1 MPVLSATSLSKSFG
15 AHDIFTGVSLSIP
28 QGARIG
34 LVGANGIGKTTLL
47 RILVGVEEPSAGQ
60 VHRARGLRTGYLP
73 QEASLEGSRTLW
85 EECMEAFADL
95 RVREQELA
103 RLERLMGEP
112 GQSGDVLATYG
123 RLQHEFDVHGGY
135 TYEQRIHQTLAG
147 LGFGQ
152 RDEQRPLSQLSGG
165 QRTRAY
171 LARLLLSSPDLLLL
185 DEPTNHLD
193 IAAMEWLEETLTGW
207 PGAVLVVS
215 HDRYFLDRTVKTIWE
230 MDAGIEVYHGN
241 YSAYLQQRAE
251 RYERR
256 LREYSAQTQFI
267 EKEEEYIR
275 RNIAGQNTR
284 QAQGRRKRLERL
296 LEEARL
302 SAPRQPRRL
311 HLNLGAKDRSGDLV
325 LRTNDLSV
333 GYTDEGRALFSVP
346 DLVLVRGECAAVI
359 GPNGAGKTTFL
370 RTILG
375 EIPPLH
381 GEVELG
387 SGLRTGYFAQAHEGL
402 HADWTLMEEI
412 QAVAPAML
420 DSEVRDYL
428 AKFLFTGD
436 DVFRTVGTLSGGEQG
451 RLALA
456 CLALQGANVLFL
468 DEPTNHLDL
477 PSQEVLQAA
486 LSDFE
491 GTILLVSHD
500 RYLIDALATQVW
512 EVLPQERRL
521 EVFKGSYSEYR
532 ARSAPASKNT
542 EGPERPL
549 SESAPASKARTGA
562 LSKNERQRREQRMAA
577 IEGEVTPLEEKLAQL
592 THDLENPP
600 AEAGLVAKMGE
611 EYLRLQQE
619 LETKM
624 REWEN
629 LAEELSNNS

>member
-1 MPVLSATSLSKSFG
+1 MPVLSAASLSKSFG
-15 AHDIFTGVSLSIP
+15 AHDIFTGLTLSIP

-34 LVGANGIGKTTLL
+34 LVGANGTGKTTLL
-47 RILVGVEEPSAGQ
+47 RILVGQEEPSAGQ

-73 QEASLEGSRTLW
+73 QEANLDGSRTLW
-85 EECMEAFADL
+85 EECLEAFADL
-95 RVREQELA
+95 RAREQELS
-103 RLERLMGEP
+103 RLERLMGESE
-112 GQSGDVLATYG
+112 QAGDVLETYG
-123 RLQHEFDVHGGY
+123 RLQHEFEARGGY
-135 TYEQRIHQTLAG
+135 TYEQRTHQTLVG
-147 LGFGQ
+147 LGFTS
-152 RDEQRPLSQLSGG
+152 RDEGRPLSQLSGG

-193 IAAMEWLEETLTGW
+193 IASMEWLEETLTAW

-230 MDAGIEVYHGN
+230 MDAGIEIYHGN
-241 YSAYLQQRAE
+241 YSAYLRQRAE

-256 LREYSAQTQFI
+256 LREYRAQAEFI

-284 QAQGRRKRLERL
+284 QAQGRRKRLERM

-311 HLNLGAKDRSGDLV
+311 HLNLGATDRSGDLV
-325 LRTNDLSV
+325 LRTNDLSI
-333 GYTDEGRALFSVP
+333 GYADEGRALFSVP

-387 SGLRTGYFAQAHEGL
+387 SSLRTGYFAQAHEGL
-402 HADWTLMEEI
+402 HADWTLVEEI

-420 DSEVRDYL
+420 DGEVRDYL

-436 DVFRTVGTLSGGEQG
+436 DAFRTVGTLSGGERG

-456 CLALQGANVLFL
+456 CLALQGSNVLFL

-477 PSQEVLQAA
+477 PSQEALQAA
-486 LSDFE
+486 LSDFD

-500 RYLIDALATQVW
+500 RYLIDALATQIW
-512 EVLPQERRL
+512 EVLPHEGRL
-521 EVFKGSYSEYR
+521 EVFEGSYSEYKV
-532 ARSAPASKNT
+532 RSAPLPKPAAR
-542 EGPERPL
+542 PELPL
-549 SESAPASKARTGA
+549 SEALRAAKAPAKA
-562 LSKNERQRREQRMAA
+562 LSKNERLRREQRLAA
-577 IEGEVTPLEEKLAQL
+577 IEREIAPLEKKMAGLA
-592 THDLENPP
+592 HDLESPP
-600 AEAGLVAKMGE
+600 PEAGLVARMGE
-611 EYLRLQQE
+611 EYLRLQE
-619 LETKM
+619 DLDTKM
-624 REWEN
+624 REWEE
-629 LAEELSNNS
+629 LAEELSQDS